1 MKKILLIC
9 FLALLCLFG
18 SETKAK
24 VASPGAYSLLRLNGP
39 YRGGVTLSD
48 TFNYQNDVIQTSDIG
63 HPSFLRSPV
72 SGLPSLTIGYRS
84 SVIPHPTQGFSLVD
98 NPGPPGQ
105 EESTPSARKEG
116 GTALIY
122 GELINPDSLGPL
134 TLDLQNGL
142 ISGSM
147 SLETRIIPVP
157 LFHGTFFDGVL
168 DPRVRKFLMRIPISG
183 EFATFRLKLGER
195 VILKDMFISP
205 DDSLM
210 VGIDLQNYSLVF
222 GGPEG
227 EWFEAQYAVQRATTA
242 RIFQSP
248 RVLLEKD
255 QEALLD
261 QDNNRHQWESQN
273 REFGAR
279 LAIDEFGK
287 SGLDQVKKNLDKNY
301 EELPEWVTLQNHK
314 SGLNPFQLGLLESR
328 LLGAFYSQNLGSLR
342 KFHYGM
348 PKAFGDT
355 IGMNRALAVLPAVLD
370 KLEAD
375 LSYVLAQG
383 KSPEA
388 LQFAREWVLASRILN
403 PLPYPQ
409 LVSRKFEGLTRD
421 RLLMGHLIQKIST
434 GEMPVEDWEYIG
446 SFLTENETK
455 AEFEELRK
463 IFQTGKALDPLPLT
477 DLLGNKASFGD
488 FRGKPALVYFYFTG
502 CAHSG
507 NYFRNYLWPFYK
519 NEAQSKGV
527 QLIAVSVDKDPEL
540 WKRHLSDYSDPEI
553 NNLNALGPSAQE
565 WLRNYRI
572 SAFPRT
578 LLLDAEGKVLAY
590 QLGGENYSQYRDR
603 ILFLLENQMPISIPS
618 L

>member
-1 MKKILLIC
+1 MKKILFTC
-9 FLALLCLFG
+9 FLGGLCLFG
-18 SETKAK
+18 SEVQSK
-24 VASPGAYSLLRLNGP
+24 VASPW
-39 YRGGVTLSD
+39 
-48 TFNYQNDVIQTSDIG
+48 
-63 HPSFLRSPV
+63 
-72 SGLPSLTIGYRS
+72 
-84 SVIPHPTQGFSLVD
+84 
-98 NPGPPGQ
+98 
-105 EESTPSARKEG
+105 STPVPALDTVGQGRG
-116 GTALIY
+116 ALIY
-122 GELINPDSLGPL
+122 GELINPDSLGRL

-142 ISGSM
+142 ISGNM
-147 SLETRIIPVP
+147 GLETETIPIS
-157 LFHGTFFDGVL
+157 LTHGTFFDGVL
-168 DPRVRKFLMRIPISG
+168 DPRVRKFLIRIPVSG
-183 EFATFRLKLGER
+183 DLASFRLKLGER
-195 VILKDMFISP
+195 VILKDMLISP
-205 DDSLM
+205 GDSIM
-210 VGIDLQNYSLVF
+210 VGIDLQNHSIVF
-222 GGPEG
+222 GGPEAK
-227 EWFEAQYAVQRATTA
+227 WFEAQYSVQRATSS
-242 RIFQSP
+242 RVFQSP

-255 QEALLD
+255 RGVLLD
-261 QDNNRHQWESQN
+261 QNDNRQQWENQN
-273 REFGAR
+273 LEFGAR

-287 SGLDQVKKNLDKNY
+287 DGLDQVKKNLEKNY
-301 EELPEWVTLQNHK
+301 QELPEWVTLQNHK

-348 PKAFGDT
+348 PKAFGDS
-355 IGMNRALAVLPAVLD
+355 IGMNRALAVLPEVLD
-370 KLEAD
+370 KLDDD

-383 KSPEA
+383 KTPEA

-403 PLPYPQ
+403 SLPYPQ
-409 LVSRKFEGLTRD
+409 LVSRKFEGQTRD
-421 RLLMGHLIQKIST
+421 RLLMGHLIQKISI
-434 GEMPVEDWEYIG
+434 GEVPEEDWEYIG

-455 AEFEELRK
+455 EEFEELRK

-477 DLLGNKASFGD
+477 DLLGNEASFGD
-488 FRGKPALVYFYFTG
+488 FKGKPALVYFYFTG

-553 NNLNALGPSAQE
+553 NNLIAKGPPSQE

-603 ILFLLENQMPISIPS
+603 ILFLLENQLPISIAS